1 VLFRSTQVKGGV
13 FVGIGIVLLLWTVLS
28 LISNIENC
36 FNEIWLVKKSR
47 SYYRRV
53 TDYFSFMLLL
63 PIFIICSSG
72 LSIFVSTIFST
83 LSEYNLFTPF
93 LSSLIKT
100 APYILTIFLFTG
112 LYMFLPNTRVKF
124 RNAFYAGI
132 FAGILFQT
140 FQYIYISGQIWVSK
154 YNAIYG
160 SFAALPLL
168 LLWLQMSWFIC
179 LLGAELAYAGQN
191 IQDYEFEA
199 DSKNISRRYKDF
211 AILSVLAIIVKRF
224 ELSEKPYTSQEISLN
239 YKIPTRLV
247 SAILFELMEL
257 HLVNEVKDEEKRVI
271 CYQPSIDINKITVGG
286 LLEKIDLHG
295 SENFNIDISKTL
307 KKEWETI
314 LKAKADMVMNNR
326 ELLVKDIRS

>member
-1 VLFRSTQVKGGV
+1 MTQIKGGI
-13 FVGIGIVLLLWTVLS
+13 FVGIGIILLLWTVLN

-36 FNEIWLVKKSR
+36 FNEIYLVKKSR
-47 SYYRRV
+47 SYYRKI

-63 PIFIICSSG
+63 PIFIVCSSG
-72 LSIFVSTIFST
+72 LSIFVSTVFST
-83 LSEYNLFTPF
+83 LKEYHLFTPF
-93 LSSLIKT
+93 LGSLIKA

-112 LYMFLPNTRVKF
+112 LYIFLPNTKVKF
-124 RNAFYAGI
+124 KNAFYAGI

-168 LLWLQMSWFIC
+168 LLWLQTSWFIC

-211 AILSVLAIIVKRF
+211 ITLSVLSIIVKRF
-224 ELSEKPYTSQEISLN
+224 EAGQKPYTAQEISLD

-247 SAILFELMEL
+247 SEILFDLMEL
-257 HLVNEVKDEEKRVI
+257 RLIHEVKDEEKSLS
-271 CYQPSIDINKITVGG
+271 CYQPSIDINKITVDK
-286 LLEKIDLHG
+286 LLQKIDRRG
-295 SENFNIDISKTL
+295 SENFNIDINKTL
-307 KKEWETI
+307 EKVWETI
-314 LKAKADMVMNNR
+314 LKTRADMTINSKGV
-326 ELLVKDIRS
+326 LVKDI